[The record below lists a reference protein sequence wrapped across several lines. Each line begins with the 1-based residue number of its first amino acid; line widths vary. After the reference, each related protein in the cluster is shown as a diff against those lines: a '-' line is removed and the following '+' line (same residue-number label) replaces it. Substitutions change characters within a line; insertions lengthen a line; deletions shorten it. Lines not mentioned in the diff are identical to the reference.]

1 MKTSYISLKAANLI
15 KIAYG
20 KEQCVLKEKARKQY
34 YVEKRYQSYR
44 VICSCTSG
52 MADRL
57 HSDKRKCNTVSVSGQ
72 SRRGIC

>member
-34 YVEKRYQSYR
+34 YVENG
-44 VICSCTSG
+44 VHFF
-52 MADRL
+52 RL
-57 HSDKRKCNTVSVSGQ
+57 CAVSQ
-72 SRRGIC
+72 LPCA

>member
-1 MKTSYISLKAANLI
+1 MKTLYISLKAANLI

-20 KEQCVLKEKARKQY
+20 KERCVLKFDLKEKARKQY

-57 HSDKRKCNTVSVSGQ
+57 QNRQRSATR
-72 SRRGIC
+72 

>member
-1 MKTSYISLKAANLI
+1 MKTLYISLKAANLI

-20 KEQCVLKEKARKQY
+20 KERCVLKEKARKQY

>member
-1 MKTSYISLKAANLI
+1 MKTLYISLKAANLI

-20 KEQCVLKEKARKQY
+20 KERCVLKEKARKQY

-57 HSDKRKCNTVSVSGQ
+57 DGYIALGNSVSVSGQ

>member
-1 MKTSYISLKAANLI
+1 MKTSCISLKAANLI
-15 KIAYG
+15 KIAYR
-20 KEQCVLKEKARKQY
+20 KERCVLKFDLKEKARKQY

-57 HSDKRKCNTVSVSGQ
+57 HK
-72 SRRGIC
+72 